1 MEPMPM
7 KEKNKKKEEKGKSI
21 GNKSPEGRR
30 NNRVPTENWRLLAQ
44 LKNPITRKRRQNY
57 YSNTAKSQNNHPQ

>member
-7 KEKNKKKEEKGKSI
+7 KEKNKKKEEKGKST
-21 GNKSPEGRR
+21 EGRR